1 MNQST
6 TNAEKWTALLVL
18 FAGVVYLSACSGR
31 DVSKTS
37 TQFHNV
43 SPFGYSQYVTTKL
56 GDTKIITLS
65 GQVSVDNEGNTIG
78 PGDLGRQ
85 TEEIFQTIKR
95 IVEHENGTMADVVKL
110 NYYVTDMSQIV
121 TIRQIRDKYIN
132 LQNPP
137 ASTAVQVSRLFKED
151 IVIEIEATAI
161 VAD

>member
-6 TNAEKWTALLVL
+6 TSVKKWTALLLL
-18 FAGVVYLSACSGR
+18 FAGVTCLSACSER
-31 DVSKTS
+31 ISNAT
-37 TQFHNV
+37 TRYHNV
-43 SPFGYSQYVTTKL
+43 SPFGYSQYVTTDL
-56 GDTKIITLS
+56 GSYRMITLS
-65 GQVSVDNEGNTIG
+65 GQVSVDSSGNTIG

-121 TIRQIRDKYIN
+121 TVRQIRDKYIN

-161 VAD
+161 ITD